1 MTGLPASE
9 IQGLVRRHLGVVFD
23 ICHQSVEFED
33 IPASL
38 RLLVS
43 AGIPIFKLQEAAALW
58 VPEVTAETVGELEK
72 FTETIYLSQ
81 TTERRGGELTRFLN
95 PPDAVDARNAA
106 PRGAR
111 GWAARVPPPP
121 LPSAPSLFAA

>member
-72 FTETIYLSQ
+72 FTETVYLSQ
-81 TTERRGGELTRFLN
+81 TTERREGKLTPFLH
-95 PPDAVDARNAA
+95 PHAA
-106 PRGAR
+106 TSRGTPGPRGTPAR
-111 GWAARVPPPP
+111 LARLHP
-121 LPSAPSLFAA
+121 